1 MEVIT
6 RQNSLNK
13 ITLEKLLD
21 YINKNCCNRQQFL
34 EEIIIDSDTEI
45 ADIKVNP
52 INFKDQ
58 LKSANQPILFC
69 PKFLSNFEYFK
80 TNQDLLVFNI
90 NSLDLTPNLSI
101 SSKKSTSDYDNNFK
115 TLFMSLL
122 YCFTETNKITDKLL
136 EEFIINTN
144 KHVQMADFAKLNMKK
159 IKLNKT
165 LKSHKVDLDIIRFVS
180 DYLHINIFLFDE
192 TINANKI
199 IYCSGDFIPYKK
211 CIVLYHDED
220 TYYPVITS
228 NYKVFK
234 FEQSVVKFMLSDI
247 SRIVTHDNTV
257 FNLVTEVLDSYI
269 NKDIAQLIED
279 NIKIPINKPEE
290 TASVVNGF
298 DDEYSPTE
306 KEVESDNDSDHES
319 DAEANNKLEE
329 YMTYSLKDL
338 QKLAKDN
345 NIDIKNK
352 LGKFKTKKELAE
364 DLI

>member
-1 MEVIT
+1 MYE
-6 RQNSLNK
+6 
-13 ITLEKLLD
+13 ITL
-21 YINKNCCNRQQFL
+21 
-34 EEIIIDSDTEI
+34 
-45 ADIKVNP
+45 
-52 INFKDQ
+52 
-58 LKSANQPILFC
+58 
-69 PKFLSNFEYFK
+69 
-80 TNQDLLVFNI
+80 
-90 NSLDLTPNLSI
+90 
-101 SSKKSTSDYDNNFK
+101 KKSLK
-115 TLFMSLL
+115 
-122 YCFTETNKITDKLL
+122 CFDTTHHLK
-136 EEFIINTN
+136 F
-144 KHVQMADFAKLNMKK
+144 MKK

-306 KEVESDNDSDHES
+306 KEVESDQDSDHES

-352 LGKFKTKKELAE
+352 AGKFKTKKELAE
-364 DLI
+364 ELI

>member
-1 MEVIT
+1 MKNLKYFESLDSGVDYLKDYGITPDDIIYFFTDLIDNGWEVKT
-6 RQNSLNK
+6 RFYK
-13 ITLEKLLD
+13 KL
-21 YINKNCCNRQQFL
+21 YKY
-34 EEIIIDSDTEI
+34 EIDEPIKDG
-45 ADIKVNP
+45 DIKLSMQSFE
-52 INFKDQ
+52 IGKT
-58 LKSANQPILFC
+58 FC
-69 PKFLSNFEYFK
+69 TKLWNIARFL
-80 TNQDLLVFNI
+80 QM
-90 NSLDLTPNLSI
+90 NSIFDI
-101 SSKKSTSDYDNNFK
+101 KI
-115 TLFMSLL
+115 
-122 YCFTETNKITDKLL
+122 ETNKITDKLL

-144 KHVQMADFAKLNMKK
+144 KHVQIADFNKLNMKK

-247 SRIVTHDNTV
+247 SRIATHDNSS

-279 NIKIPINKPEE
+279 NMKIPINKPEE

-306 KEVESDNDSDHES
+306 KEVEFDSESSDLEQEC
-319 DAEANNKLEE
+319 EATNNKLEE

-352 LGKFKTKKELAE
+352 TGKFKTKKELAE
-364 DLI
+364 DLL